1 MLRLRAASLL
11 SAATC
16 PSQAAALFL
25 LAAGLSSCAVGRGE
39 GSVTSEHLFSEGC
52 ADGPFDLEPNFFASN
67 PFENT
72 QQIRIQRGDKLQ
84 ETSDGVLI
92 SIQDVAAIRGDED
105 APGMLGQALRVA
117 LPVGVTPPGVPEVAD
132 ANPALV
138 NMTLYL
144 NDSCHEQDVSLQAIS
159 GTITF
164 DSLFSG
170 DITERSS
177 EDRQIEATFDVIF
190 ADPRDI
196 VAGGT
201 SVEDI
206 PTELQSRVIGSM
218 SFLFRR
224 GQPAQPFP

>member
-1 MLRLRAASLL
+1 MNRLPMALSLL
-11 SAATC
+11 ST
-16 PSQAAALFL
+16 AAA
-25 LAAGLSSCAVGRGE
+25 LSSCAVGNGE
-39 GSVTSEHLFSEGC
+39 GSVVSDHLYSPGC
-52 ADGPFDLEPNFFASN
+52 ADGPFDLEPDFFASS

-72 QQIRIQRGDKLQ
+72 QLIRIQRGDKLQ

-92 SIQDVAAIRGDED
+92 LVQDVAAIRGDDE
-105 APGMLGQALRVA
+105 ASGMLGQALRVTM
-117 LPVGVTPPGVPEVAD
+117 PVGVTPPGVPVVSD

-164 DSLFSG
+164 QSLFNG
-170 DITERSS
+170 DASERS
-177 EDRQIEATFDVIF
+177 EEERQIEATFDVVF

-196 VAGGT
+196 APGGT
-201 SVEDI
+201 SVDDI
-206 PTELQSRVIGSM
+206 PAEVQSHVTGSM
-218 SFLFRR
+218 NFLFRR

>member
-1 MLRLRAASLL
+1 MALSLL
-11 SAATC
+11 VTAAV
-16 PSQAAALFL
+16 
-25 LAAGLSSCAVGRGE
+25 LSSCGVGRGE
-39 GSVTSEHLFSEGC
+39 GSVVSEHLYSPGC
-52 ADGPFDLEPNFFASN
+52 ADGPFDLEPDFFATS

-92 SIQDVAAIRGDED
+92 SIQDVAAIRGDDES
-105 APGMLGQALRVA
+105 PGMLGQALRVSM
-117 LPVGVTPPGVPEVAD
+117 PVGVTPPGVPVMAD
-132 ANPALV
+132 ADPALV

-164 DSLFSG
+164 ESLFNG
-170 DITERSS
+170 DATERS
-177 EDRQIEATFDVIF
+177 EEERQIEATFDVMF

-196 VAGGT
+196 EPGGT
-201 SVEDI
+201 SVDDI
-206 PTELQSRVIGSM
+206 PAELQSHVTGSM
-218 SFLFRR
+218 NFLFRR